1 MHFSEDTPAGNF
13 ILNAYTSNS
22 ITINNRDY
30 DRTVYVSPT
39 RLIDNIPLQRSN
51 QLDIESLQFVIDL
64 KPELFLL
71 GTGHRLNFPA
81 ASIIAKFAQHKIGF
95 EAMNHA
101 AACRTFA
108 VLAAEQR
115 NVGALFLIDH

>member
-1 MHFSEDTPAGNF
+1 MHFSEDIPAGNF
-13 ILNAYTSNS
+13 IINAYTPNS
-22 ITINNRDY
+22 ITINNRYY
-30 DRTVYVSPT
+30 DRTIYVSPS
-39 RLIDNIPLQRSN
+39 RLIDNIQLQRCD
-51 QLDIESLQFVIDL
+51 QLNSDRLQFIIDL

-71 GTGHRLNFPA
+71 GTGNQLNFPD
-81 ASIIAKFAQHKIGF
+81 ASIVAMFARHNIGF

-115 NVGALFLIDH
+115 NVGALLLIDH

>member
-81 ASIIAKFAQHKIGF
+81 ASIIAKFAHYKIGF